1 MTHHVLPTPATKR
14 VAAIGLA
21 LLMAGCA
28 PRVIEP
34 ATPSVPQAPQLQLP
48 AGFTA
53 SVFAFG
59 LNGPTALAFGPD
71 PDPLTGQGSRL
82 YVAQLN
88 GGENAGTG
96 QVIAIDSAG
105 AKPQVIVDTLMKPT
119 GLAWFNDALYVV
131 AYRDVLKFS
140 VVNDK
145 LGEPQILAKD
155 VPFNGRS
162 LGHIKAG
169 PSPDPFTGEND
180 SRLYFSS
187 SGGVAGASG
196 FIYAMKLDGNDQRI
210 VARGLKNGYAFA
222 WALTDGTMY
231 ATEIGDA
238 ALPPPEEINVIRRD
252 ADYGWPACDA
262 TQTCAGVQN
271 PIATFP
277 AHSTPTG
284 IAWWENSLIVA
295 LFGPADPYVA
305 RIALDENGQP
315 EATTDFIRGMSN
327 PIDVIV
333 TSQGHL
339 LALDFAGMIWE
350 IKKF

>member
-1 MTHHVLPTPATKR
+1 MRKKKFALAATC
-14 VAAIGLA
+14 A
-21 LLMAGCA
+21 LLITACA
-28 PRVIEP
+28 PRVIAP
-34 ATPSVPQAPQLQLP
+34 ATPAVPQAPALQLP
-48 AGFTA
+48 AGYTS
-53 SVFAFG
+53 SVYTFG

-71 PDPLTGQGSRL
+71 PDPITQRGRRL

-96 QVIAIDSAG
+96 QVVAIDSAG
-105 AKPQVIVDTLMKPT
+105 AKPQVVLENLMKPT

-131 AYRDVLKFS
+131 AHRNVLMFK
-140 VVNDK
+140 VVNGE
-145 LGEPQILAKD
+145 LGEAQVLAKD

-162 LGHIKAG
+162 LGHIKLG
-169 PSPDPFTGEND
+169 PSPDPFTGE
-180 SRLYFSS
+180 SEPRLYFSS

-196 FIYAMKLDGNDQRI
+196 FVYSMKLDGSDQRI
-210 VARGLKNGYAFA
+210 VARGLKNAYAFA
-222 WALTDGTMY
+222 WSLADGTMV

-238 ALPPPEEINVIRRD
+238 AMPPLEEINVVKQD

-262 TQTCAGVQN
+262 TQTCAGVED

-284 IAWWENSLIVA
+284 IAWWENSLVVA
-295 LFGPADPYVA
+295 LFGPADPHVA
-305 RIALDENGQP
+305 RIALNDEGRP
-315 EATTDFIRGMSN
+315 TATTDFIRGMSN
-327 PIDVIV
+327 PIDVLI
-333 TSQGHL
+333 TSQGTL